1 LPGGALRIG
10 VEERRARLALRH
22 HLAPAARSDDLVEIA
37 GDLVGLHAT
46 DPASVYLGAAAR
58 MRDPALE
65 RVQDALYEARTL
77 VRMLGMRRTMFVVPL
92 DLAAIVQAACAGT
105 IAARERRKLEQM
117 IDGAGLHDDA
127 AAHLRKVEE
136 ATLRA
141 LAARGEATGIELSG
155 DVPALR
161 QEFQFGLGTKWE
173 GVQRLTTRLLVL
185 LGAEGRIVRGRPR
198 GSWLSSQYRWTTLA
212 QWLPEG
218 LDEWTVEAAQAELA
232 RRWLASF
239 GPATLTDL
247 RWWTGWT
254 AGETKRALAA
264 LETVEVE
271 LDGEPGLALADDLEP
286 VAATEPWVA
295 LLPGLDPTVMGWK
308 RRDWYLGP
316 HGPALFDT
324 AGNAG
329 TSVWCDG
336 RIVGGWGQPP
346 GGEVAFRLLEDV
358 GAEARAAIEAEAE
371 RLGTWLGGVRVAP
384 RFRTPLEL
392 ELSA

>member
-1 LPGGALRIG
+1 MRIG

-22 HLAPAARSDDLVEIA
+22 HLAPSARSDDLVEIA

-58 MRDPALE
+58 MREPALE
-65 RVQDALYEARTL
+65 PVQDALYETRTL

-105 IAARERRKLEQM
+105 VAARERRKLEQM

-127 AAHLRKVEE
+127 AAHLREVEE

-141 LAARGEATGIELSG
+141 LSARGEATGIELSS

-161 QEFQFGLGTKWE
+161 QEFKFGPGTKWE
-173 GVQRLTTRLLVL
+173 GVQRLTTRVLVL

-218 LDEWTVEAAQAELA
+218 LDEWTVEAAQTELS
-232 RRWLASF
+232 RRWLACF
-239 GPATLTDL
+239 GPATLTDI

-254 AGETKRALAA
+254 VGETKRALAA

-271 LDGEPGLALADDLEP
+271 LDGEPGLVLADDLERVSAP
-286 VAATEPWVA
+286 KPWVA

-316 HGPALFDT
+316 HGPALFDS

-329 TSVWCDG
+329 PTVWCDG
-336 RIVGGWGQPP
+336 RIVGGWGQPAS
-346 GGEVAFRLLEDV
+346 GEVAFRLLEDV
-358 GAEARAAIEAEAE
+358 GADARAAVEAEAE
-371 RLGTWLGGVRVAP
+371 RLGAWLGGVRVTS
-384 RFRTPLEL
+384 RFRAPLEL
-392 ELSA
+392 ELSL

>member
-1 LPGGALRIG
+1 
-10 VEERRARLALRH
+10 VEERRARLARRH
-22 HLAPAARSDDLVEIA
+22 RLAPSARSNDPVEIA
-37 GDLVGLHAT
+37 GGLVGLHAT

-58 MRDPALE
+58 MRTPALE
-65 RVQDALYEARTL
+65 PVQDALYEARTL
-77 VRMLGMRRTMFVVPL
+77 VRMLGMRRTMFVLPL
-92 DLAAIVQAACAGT
+92 DLAAIVQAACAGA

-117 IDGAGLHDDA
+117 IDGAGLHADA
-127 AAHLRKVEE
+127 TAHLREVEH
-136 ATLRA
+136 ATLHA
-141 LAARGEATGIELSG
+141 LATRGEATGIELSK

-161 QEFQFGLGTKWE
+161 QEFPFGIGTKWE
-173 GVQRLTTRLLVL
+173 GVQRLTTRVLVL
-185 LGAEGRIVRGRPR
+185 LGAEGRVVRGRPR
-198 GSWLSSQYRWTTLA
+198 GSWLSSQYCWTPMES
-212 QWLPEG
+212 WLPDG
-218 LDEWTVEAAQAELA
+218 LEAWETEAAQAELA

-264 LETVEVE
+264 LETFEVD
-271 LDGEPGLALADDLEP
+271 LDGEPGLVLADDLEP
-286 VAATEPWVA
+286 VTAPEPWVA

-308 RRDWYLGP
+308 SREWYLGP
-316 HGPALFDT
+316 HGPALFDS

-329 TSVWCDG
+329 PSVWCDG
-336 RIVGGWGQPP
+336 RIVGGWGQSP

-358 GAEARAAIEAEAE
+358 GAEARAAIEAEAQ
-371 RLGTWLGGVRVAP
+371 RLGAWLGGVRVAP

>member
-1 LPGGALRIG
+1 MRIG
-10 VEERRARLALRH
+10 VEERRARLARRH
-22 HLAPAARSDDLVEIA
+22 RLAPSARSDDPVEIA

-46 DPASVYLGAAAR
+46 DPASVYLGTAAR
-58 MRDPALE
+58 MRKPALE
-65 RVQDALYEARTL
+65 PVQDALYETRTL
-77 VRMLGMRRTMFVVPL
+77 VRMLGMRRTMFVLPV

-105 IAARERRKLEQM
+105 VAARERRKLEQM

-127 AAHLRKVEE
+127 AGHVREVEE

-141 LAARGEATGIELSG
+141 LAARGEATGVELSN

-161 QEFQFGLGTKWE
+161 QEFPFGLGTKWD
-173 GVQRLTTRLLVL
+173 GVQRLTTRLLGL

-198 GSWLSSQYRWTTLA
+198 GSWLSSQYRWTTMES
-212 QWLPEG
+212 WLPGG
-218 LDEWTVEAAQAELA
+218 LEAWETEAAQAELA
-232 RRWLASF
+232 RRWLNSF
-239 GPATLTDL
+239 GPATVTDL

-254 AGETKRALAA
+254 AGETKRALAS

-271 LDGEPGLALADDLEP
+271 LDGEPGLVLADDLEP
-286 VAATEPWVA
+286 VATPEPWVG

-308 RRDWYLGP
+308 RREWYLGP

-329 TSVWCDG
+329 PSVWCDG

-346 GGEVAFRLLEDV
+346 SGAVAFRLLEDV
-358 GAEARAAIEAEAE
+358 GAEARAAVEAEAE
-371 RLGTWLGGVRVAP
+371 RLGAWLDGVRVAP

-392 ELSA
+392 ELSV

>member
-1 LPGGALRIG
+1 
-10 VEERRARLALRH
+10 
-22 HLAPAARSDDLVEIA
+22 
-37 GDLVGLHAT
+37 
-46 DPASVYLGAAAR
+46 

-198 GSWLSSQYRWTTLA
+198 GSWLSSQYRWTTLV

-271 LDGEPGLALADDLEP
+271 LEGEPGLVLADDLEP
-286 VAATEPWVA
+286 VAAPEPWVA

-308 RRDWYLGP
+308 RREWYLGP
-316 HGPALFDT
+316 HGPALFDS

-329 TSVWCDG
+329 PSVWCDG
-336 RIVGGWGQPP
+336 RIVGGWGQPES
-346 GGEVAFRLLEDV
+346 GEVTFRLLEDV
-358 GAEARAAIEAEAE
+358 GAEARAAVEAEAE
-371 RLGTWLGGVRVAP
+371 RLGAWLGGVRASQRFGAP
-384 RFRTPLEL
+384 LVR
-392 ELSA
+392 ELSS

>member
-1 LPGGALRIG
+1 
-10 VEERRARLALRH
+10 VEERRARLARRH
-22 HLAPAARSDDLVEIA
+22 HLAPAARSDDLVQIA

-58 MRDPALE
+58 MREPALE
-65 RVQDALYEARTL
+65 PVQEALYEARTL
-77 VRMLGMRRTMFVVPL
+77 VRMLGMRRTMFVLPL

-105 IAARERRKLEQM
+105 VAARERRKLEQM
-117 IDGAGLHDDA
+117 IDGAGLHHDA
-127 AAHLRKVEE
+127 AAHIREVEK

-141 LAARGEATGIELSG
+141 LAARGEATGIELSR

-161 QEFQFGLGTKWE
+161 QEFAFGPGTKWE
-173 GVQRLTTRLLVL
+173 GVQRLTTRVLVL

-198 GSWLSSQYRWTTLA
+198 GSWLSSQYRWTTVER
-212 QWLPEG
+212 WLPEG
-218 LDEWTVEAAQAELA
+218 LDEWTLEAAQAELA

-239 GPATLTDL
+239 GPATVTDL

-254 AGETKRALAA
+254 AGETKRALAP
-264 LETVEVE
+264 LETVEVDLE
-271 LDGEPGLALADDLEP
+271 GDPGLVLADDLEP
-286 VAATEPWVA
+286 VAAPEPWVA

-308 RRDWYLGP
+308 QREWYLGP
-316 HGPALFDT
+316 HGPALFDS

-329 TSVWCDG
+329 PTVWWDG

-346 GGEVAFRLLEDV
+346 SGEIAFRLLEDV
-358 GAEARAAIEAEAE
+358 GAEARAAVRAEAE
-371 RLGTWLGGVRVAP
+371 RLETWLAGVRVTS
-384 RFRTPLEL
+384 RFRAPLER